1 MWIKIT
7 KNAFFTMD
15 DSFRGVEVL
24 ETPNCE
30 IMQTMASTSSATRHG
45 KSHFGFTLLP
55 PWIYLNFRAMT
66 DTQKLKAGLIGAG
79 HIGRFHTRHLS
90 QHADWQCQGVFD
102 TDLDRAKQ
110 VAEEFGVPVA
120 VDPDALMDSCDAL
133 FITCPTKFH
142 FSYARTALQRGKHV
156 FIEKPIAVTLAEGE
170 ELVALADKQGLNI
183 QVGHV
188 ERFNPALAALDDV
201 ILEPRFIEAHRLVSF
216 VPRGLDNPVV
226 HENMIHDID
235 IILSLVKNPVK
246 EIQANGLAVIS
257 DQADIANARLTF
269 ENGCVA
275 NVTASRISLN
285 PMRKMRIFQHEHYI
299 TIDFQKG
306 STEMYALKDLDAD
319 VSGDK
324 VIPMEGSDKAIV
336 YTNRELP
343 KLDAM
348 YAEQAAFA
356 RSILLKETPVV
367 SGLDGLEALRIAEK
381 INQQLLG

>member
-1 MWIKIT
+1 
-7 KNAFFTMD
+7 
-15 DSFRGVEVL
+15 
-24 ETPNCE
+24 
-30 IMQTMASTSSATRHG
+30 MAN
-45 KSHFGFTLLP
+45 L
-55 PWIYLNFRAMT
+55 
-66 DTQKLKAGLIGAG
+66 QKLKAGLIGAG

-90 QHADWQCQGVFD
+90 QHADWDCQGIFD
-102 TDLDRAKQ
+102 TDTDRAEL
-110 VAEEFGVPVA
+110 VAKEFNVPIA
-120 VDPDALMDSCDAL
+120 LDHLALIDACDAL

-142 FSYARTALQRGKHV
+142 FSYAKTALEAGKHV
-156 FIEKPIAVTLAEGE
+156 FIEKPISVTLEEAE
-170 ELVALADKQGLNI
+170 ELVALADKQNVNI

-216 VPRGLDNPVV
+216 VPRGINNPVV

-235 IILSLVKNPVK
+235 IILSLVKSPVID
-246 EIQANGLAVIS
+246 IQANGLAVVS
-257 DQADIANARLTF
+257 ELADIANARLTF

-306 STEMYALKDLDAD
+306 STEMYALKNQDTE
-319 VSGDK
+319 VSGDRI
-324 VIPMEGSDKAIV
+324 IPLEGSGKAIV

-343 KLDAM
+343 QLDAM

-356 RSILLKETPVV
+356 KSIRLQETPVV
-367 SGLDGLEALRIAEK
+367 SGRDGLEALRIAEL

>member
-1 MWIKIT
+1 
-7 KNAFFTMD
+7 
-15 DSFRGVEVL
+15 
-24 ETPNCE
+24 
-30 IMQTMASTSSATRHG
+30 
-45 KSHFGFTLLP
+45 
-55 PWIYLNFRAMT
+55 MT
-66 DTQKLKAGLIGAG
+66 NSQKLKAGLIGTG

-90 QHADWQCQGVFD
+90 QHEDWACQGIFD
-102 TDLDRAKQ
+102 IDSDRAER
-110 VAEEFGVPVA
+110 VAREFDVPVA
-120 VDPDALMDSCDAL
+120 HDHLALIDACDAL

-142 FSYARTALQRGKHV
+142 YSYARTALEAGKHV
-156 FIEKPIAVTLAEGE
+156 FIEKPISVTLAEAE
-170 ELVALADKQGLNI
+170 TLVALAERRTLNI

-188 ERFNPALAALDDV
+188 ERFNPALAALDDI

-216 VPRGLDNPVV
+216 VPRGIDNPVV

-235 IILSLVKNPVK
+235 IILSLVKSPVT

-299 TIDFQKG
+299 TIDFQQG
-306 STEMYALKDLDAD
+306 STEMYALKNQGSD
-319 VSGDK
+319 VSGDRI
-324 VIPMEGSDKAIV
+324 IPMEGSDKVIV

-343 KLDAM
+343 QLDAM

-356 RSILLKETPVV
+356 KSIRLQQTPVV
-367 SGLDGLEALRIAEK
+367 SGRDGLEALRIAEL
-381 INQQLLG
+381 INQQLQS

>member
-1 MWIKIT
+1 
-7 KNAFFTMD
+7 
-15 DSFRGVEVL
+15 
-24 ETPNCE
+24 
-30 IMQTMASTSSATRHG
+30 
-45 KSHFGFTLLP
+45 
-55 PWIYLNFRAMT
+55 MT
-66 DTQKLKAGLIGAG
+66 ESKKLKAGLIGAG

-90 QHADWQCQGVFD
+90 QHQDWNCVGIFD
-102 TDLDRAKQ
+102 SDKERAKQ

-120 VDPDALMDSCDAL
+120 EDHQDLINSADAL
-133 FITCPTKFH
+133 FITCPTPFH
-142 FSYARTALQRGKHV
+142 HFYAKAALEAGKHV
-156 FIEKPIAVTLAEGE
+156 FIEKPIAATLEEAE
-170 ELVALADKQGLNI
+170 ELVALAESKGLNI

-201 ILEPRFIEAHRLVSF
+201 DLEPRFIEAHRLVSF

-246 EIQANGLAVIS
+246 DIQANGLAVIS
-257 DQADIANARLTF
+257 SQADIANARLTF

-306 STEMYALKDLDAD
+306 STEMYALKDAGDDL
-319 VSGDK
+319 SGDK
-324 VIPMEGSDKAIV
+324 VIPMEGAGKAIV
-336 YTNRELP
+336 YSNRELP
-343 KLDAM
+343 KQDAM
-348 YAEQAAFA
+348 YTEQAAFA
-356 RSILLKETPVV
+356 RSIRNHETPVV
-367 SGLDGLEALRIAEK
+367 SGRDGLEALRIAEL

>member
-1 MWIKIT
+1 
-7 KNAFFTMD
+7 
-15 DSFRGVEVL
+15 
-24 ETPNCE
+24 
-30 IMQTMASTSSATRHG
+30 MANS
-45 KSHFGFTLLP
+45 
-55 PWIYLNFRAMT
+55 
-66 DTQKLKAGLIGAG
+66 QKLRAGLIGAG

-90 QHADWQCQGVFD
+90 QHQDWDCLGIYD
-102 TDLDRAKQ
+102 TNIERAKL
-110 VAEEFGVPVA
+110 VADEFGVPIA
-120 VDPDALMDSCDAL
+120 EDHIALIEACDAL

-142 FSYARTALQRGKHV
+142 YSYARTALEAGKHV
-156 FIEKPIAVTLAEGE
+156 FIEKPISVTLEEAE
-170 ELVALADKQGLNI
+170 ELIGLAEKQGLNI

-188 ERFNPALAALDDV
+188 ERFNPALAALDGM

-216 VPRGLDNPVV
+216 VPRGIDNPVV

-235 IILSLVKNPVK
+235 IILSLVKSPVID
-246 EIQANGLAVIS
+246 IQANGLAVIS
-257 DQADIANARLTF
+257 DLADIANARLTF

-306 STEMYALKDLDAD
+306 STEMYALKNPGSDI
-319 VSGDK
+319 SGDR

-343 KLDAM
+343 QLDAM

-356 RSILLKETPVV
+356 TSIRLKQTPVV
-367 SGLDGLEALRIAEK
+367 SGRDGLEALRIAEL
-381 INQQLLG
+381 INQQLLGQK

>member
-1 MWIKIT
+1 LFQSI
-7 KNAFFTMD
+7 
-15 DSFRGVEVL
+15 
-24 ETPNCE
+24 C
-30 IMQTMASTSSATRHG
+30 
-45 KSHFGFTLLP
+45 
-55 PWIYLNFRAMT
+55 LNFRAMANK
-66 DTQKLKAGLIGAG
+66 QKLKAGLIGAG

-90 QHADWQCQGVFD
+90 QHDDWECQGIFD
-102 TDLDRAKQ
+102 TDIDRAKL
-110 VAEEFGVPVA
+110 VADEFGVPVA
-120 VDPDALMDSCDAL
+120 ADHLDLIKACDAL

-142 FSYARTALQRGKHV
+142 YSYAKMALELGKHV
-156 FIEKPIAVTLAEGE
+156 FIEKPIAVTLEEGE
-170 ELVALADKQGLNI
+170 ELVSLANKQGLNI

-201 ILEPRFIEAHRLVSF
+201 TLEPRFIEAHRLVSF

-285 PMRKMRIFQHEHYI
+285 PMRKMRIFQHQHYI

-306 STEMYALKDLDAD
+306 STEMYALKDLDAEMD
-319 VSGDK
+319 GDK
-324 VIPMEGSDKAIV
+324 VIPMEGANKAIV

-343 KLDAM
+343 QLDAM

-356 RSILLKETPVV
+356 KSILMKQTPVV

>member
-1 MWIKIT
+1 MNELIGRQ
-7 KNAFFTMD
+7 MD
-15 DSFRGVEVL
+15 VFRPE
-24 ETPNCE
+24 
-30 IMQTMASTSSATRHG
+30 
-45 KSHFGFTLLP
+45 GFTLSLL
-55 PWIYLNFRAMT
+55 WFCLNFHAMT
-66 DTQKLKAGLIGAG
+66 NSHKLKAGLIGAG

-90 QHADWQCQGVFD
+90 QHEDWDCQGIFD
-102 TDLDRAKQ
+102 TDSDRAEL
-110 VAEEFGVPVA
+110 VANEFGVPVA
-120 VDPDALMDSCDAL
+120 PDHLALIDACDAL

-142 FSYARTALQRGKHV
+142 YSYARTAIGSGKHV
-156 FIEKPIAVTLAEGE
+156 FIEKPISVTLAEAE
-170 ELVALADKQGLNI
+170 ELVALAEKQNVNI

-188 ERFNPALAALDDV
+188 ERFNPALTALDDI

-216 VPRGLDNPVV
+216 VPRGIDNPVV

-235 IILSLVKNPVK
+235 IILSLVKSPVID
-246 EIQANGLAVIS
+246 IQANGLAVIS

-306 STEMYALKDLDAD
+306 STEMYALKNKDAD
-319 VSGDK
+319 VTGDR

-343 KLDAM
+343 QLDAM

-356 RSILLKETPVV
+356 HSIRIQQTPVV
-367 SGLDGLEALRIAEK
+367 SGRDGLEALRIAEL
-381 INQQLLG
+381 INQQLLDQ